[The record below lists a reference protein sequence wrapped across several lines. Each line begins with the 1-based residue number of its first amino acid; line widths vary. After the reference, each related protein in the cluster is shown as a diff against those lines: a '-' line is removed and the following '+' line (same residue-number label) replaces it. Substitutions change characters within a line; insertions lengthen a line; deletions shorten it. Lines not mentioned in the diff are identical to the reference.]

1 MLCPHCG
8 NETPEN
14 QRFCQNCGKP
24 LTTEKSSNKKYVL
37 IISFLAFLLIIIV
50 SAILYVSLKD
60 SVRYID
66 KSINSTTKPTEKNID
81 YKSETLKEMTY
92 CYNSEWKIENYNS
105 GDVYNHN
112 NGSKFVVEYNTFDRR
127 ATYDD
132 VKEDVD
138 GIEELNADDELILI
152 ETESNIDFNFDNIET
167 YYFSGNYTDD
177 SENDWYY
184 DYYAFIQDDTIF
196 TMIFNGIIYN
206 YKDEFDESKDYIL
219 KHISFSEPMTE
230 EPTTEEPT
238 TEKPTEPPTEKPTDI
253 TEPMTLLYDDSEIS
267 VYFSDIEPS
276 YYDNEVDV
284 HLFIDNKMNKQ
295 IRISSDVVI
304 LDGISYNDTVCEDL
318 ISANTRGIVEISVD
332 KCSNISPS
340 TFGADLKYYPTENF
354 EDRVYLNIISKSI
367 K

>member
-14 QRFCQNCGKP
+14 QRFCQNCGKH
-24 LTTEKSSNKKYVL
+24 LTTEKSFNKKYVL
-37 IISFLAFLLIIIV
+37 IISSLVFVLIIIV
-50 SAILYVSLKD
+50 AAILYVSLKN
-60 SVRYID
+60 SITIID
-66 KSINSTTKPTEKNID
+66 KSINSITKPTEKNID

-138 GIEELNADDELILI
+138 RIEELNADDELILI

-230 EPTTEEPT
+230 EPTTE
-238 TEKPTEPPTEKPTDI
+238 KPTEPPTEKPTDI
-253 TEPMTLLYDDSEIS
+253 TEPMTLLYEDSEIS

-276 YYDNEVDV
+276 YYGDEVDV
-284 HLFIDNKMNKQ
+284 HLFVENKMDKQ
-295 IRISSDVVI
+295 IEVQADTVI
-304 LDGISYNDTVCEDL
+304 LDGISYNKIVCSDP
-318 ISANTRGIVEISVD
+318 ISANSRGMVEVTVD
-332 KCSNISPS
+332 DCNNTSPS
-340 TFGADLKYYPTENF
+340 TVGADLRYFNIESLRDTV
-354 EDRVYLNIISKSI
+354 RLNIVSQSVK
-367 K
+367 